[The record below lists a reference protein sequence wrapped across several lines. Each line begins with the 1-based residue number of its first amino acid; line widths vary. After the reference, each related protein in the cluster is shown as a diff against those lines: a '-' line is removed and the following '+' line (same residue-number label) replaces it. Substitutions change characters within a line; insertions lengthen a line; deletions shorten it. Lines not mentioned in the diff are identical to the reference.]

1 MLKHRLITGPLLS
14 IGLIC
19 LLYFDNQIGSIV
31 CDCGTTFQ
39 AGLLLALL
47 GVLITPLVAIELGSI
62 AQGAGIRPSIPTII
76 VTMEAWIISFYL
88 ISANAPAIETI
99 ALLGS
104 ILIGSFALAMIS
116 LTKTRDLKGAVA
128 GACFTTSMASY
139 VAIGIGFLLLIRREH
154 DAMWIL
160 GIIAIVKMCDTGAF
174 FFGCNFGKH
183 KLIPWISPAKTWEG
197 LIGGILTASLTAI
210 GLVALNNAWIPEE
223 PSISVAQA
231 AIYGAIFG
239 FLGQLGDLLVSVCKR
254 DSGIK
259 DSSTALPGLG
269 GLLDVLDSLLLVSP
283 VAYWILRT
291 A

>member
-1 MLKHRLITGPLLS
+1 MLKYRLITGPLLS
-14 IGLIC
+14 IGLIF

-39 AGLLLALL
+39 AGLLIALL

-62 AQGAGIRPSIPTII
+62 AQGTGNRSSIPMMIL
-76 VTMEAWIISFYL
+76 TMEAWIISFYL
-88 ISANAPAIETI
+88 ISSSQPATETI
-99 ALLGS
+99 AICGS
-104 ILIGSFALAMIS
+104 ILMGSFALSIIS
-116 LTKTRDLKGAVA
+116 FTKSRDLKGAVA

-139 VAIGIGFLLLIRREH
+139 VAIGVGFLLLIRREH

-183 KLIPWISPAKTWEG
+183 TLVPWISPAKTWEG

-210 GLVALNNAWIPEE
+210 GLAALNNAWLPEE
-223 PSISVAQA
+223 PTISVAQA

-239 FLGQLGDLLVSVCKR
+239 FIGQLGDLMISVCKR

-259 DSSTALPGLG
+259 DSSSALPGLG

-283 VAYWILRT
+283 FAYWLLRT